1 MVIGFDGATFRLIDP
16 WVQAGK
22 LPTFAKVLNG
32 GVRGNLRSTIRP
44 ESSIAWTSFA
54 TGKNPGKHGVFG
66 FAAHKENSYSTGIN
80 SARSI
85 RSARLWGI
93 AGDYNNRVVVLN
105 VPMTYPPQ
113 PINGCLV
120 SGMLTPSL
128 KSPFTYPENLAHD
141 LLSAVDGYTIT
152 VHDPGHDEAGFI
164 RKVSHCTEKHK
175 EATLYLMDKC
185 EWDLFVV
192 VFTEL
197 DRLQHFLWACM
208 DPSHPRH
215 DPQRAGRHGAALLEY
230 HQCLDQILREI
241 LERVGD
247 DTVVMLISDHGFN
260 GFYKTVHLN
269 TWLKDQGLLTL
280 HRDESGKLGLDKL
293 LQGLSSSQP
302 LVRMKKAL
310 PFLRD
315 MRISTPSLT
324 NLRFE
329 NLVDWQNT
337 RAYYSEIGGIRINL
351 EGREPA
357 GYVKPGA
364 EYESLREDLQRV
376 LTALEDPETGLPIFE
391 NVYKREDL
399 YWGPYVERAPDLI
412 VNPTRDDD
420 DPRKNYAVAHNVP
433 TKDMSFLDPSNLRT
447 GNHTLDGI
455 FIAFGD
461 GVHRDVEIDRVSIM
475 DLAPTV
481 LYTMGLPVP
490 EDMDGKILRD
500 IFE

>member
-1 MVIGFDGATFRLIDP
+1 
-16 WVQAGK
+16 
-22 LPTFAKVLNG
+22 
-32 GVRGNLRSTIRP
+32 
-44 ESSIAWTSFA
+44 
-54 TGKNPGKHGVFG
+54 
-66 FAAHKENSYSTGIN
+66 
-80 SARSI
+80 
-85 RSARLWGI
+85 
-93 AGDYNNRVVVLN
+93 
-105 VPMTYPPQ
+105 
-113 PINGCLV
+113 
-120 SGMLTPSL
+120 
-128 KSPFTYPENLAHD
+128 
-141 LLSAVDGYTIT
+141 
-152 VHDPGHDEAGFI
+152 
-164 RKVSHCTEKHK
+164 
-175 EATLYLMDKC
+175 
-185 EWDLFVV
+185 
-192 VFTEL
+192 
-197 DRLQHFLWACM
+197 
-208 DPSHPRH
+208 
-215 DPQRAGRHGAALLEY
+215 
-230 HQCLDQILREI
+230 
-241 LERVGD
+241 
-247 DTVVMLISDHGFN
+247 
-260 GFYKTVHLN
+260 
-269 TWLKDQGLLTL
+269 
-280 HRDESGKLGLDKL
+280 
-293 LQGLSSSQP
+293 
-302 LVRMKKAL
+302 MKKAV
-310 PFLRD
+310 PFLKD

-337 RAYYSEIGGIRINL
+337 RAYYSEVGGIRINL

-357 GYVKPGA
+357 GWVKPGA

-399 YWGPYVERAPDLI
+399 YWGPHVERAPDLI

-461 GVHRDVEIDRVSIM
+461 GVCRDVEIDRVSIM